1 MNNKEKALIYP
12 YDREFSTII
21 RHQSMCDYEIVG
33 VVAPNG
39 WGLSEK
45 DASYVDGGQAL
56 NIIVNNN
63 FESMLNNCDTLILS
77 NSALKLDF
85 KKSIY
90 PKVVQAAEKNKKI
103 ISTAKF
109 DIKEIE
115 MIEEVC
121 KYKGNIFI
129 QYPLNKNY
137 EICSYVDKLEIQEI
151 KTPVIFVMG
160 VGENAHKFE
169 IQLSVRENLFNMGYK
184 VSQVGSR
191 DYCEMFNFHS
201 FPKFMY
207 SNMYSET
214 EKIKLFN
221 NFIKNIENQENP
233 DVIIIGIPGTI
244 MRINNKA
251 TYDFGVLA
259 FEVSQA
265 VKPDTSVL
273 SVLYENYLPSF
284 FEKIAQ
290 EVKYKFACDISCFN
304 YVNSMIDWNYF
315 EINTEAKYIDVT
327 LDLVNNKI
335 NELNNSIPI
344 FNIMNE
350 NEGLKI
356 TEHLIDK
363 LACEEYE
370 VL

>member
-1 MNNKEKALIYP
+1 
-12 YDREFSTII
+12 
-21 RHQSMCDYEIVG
+21 
-33 VVAPNG
+33 
-39 WGLSEK
+39 
-45 DASYVDGGQAL
+45 
-56 NIIVNNN
+56 
-63 FESMLNNCDTLILS
+63 
-77 NSALKLDF
+77 
-85 KKSIY
+85 
-90 PKVVQAAEKNKKI
+90 
-103 ISTAKF
+103 
-109 DIKEIE
+109 

-191 DYCEMFNFHS
+191 NYCEMFNFHS
-201 FPKFMY
+201 FPEFMY

-251 TYDFGVLA
+251 TYDLEF
-259 FEVSQA
+259 
-265 VKPDTSVL
+265 
-273 SVLYENYLPSF
+273 
-284 FEKIAQ
+284 
-290 EVKYKFACDISCFN
+290 
-304 YVNSMIDWNYF
+304 
-315 EINTEAKYIDVT
+315 
-327 LDLVNNKI
+327 
-335 NELNNSIPI
+335 
-344 FNIMNE
+344 
-350 NEGLKI
+350 
-356 TEHLIDK
+356 
-363 LACEEYE
+363 
-370 VL
+370 